1 MRTKI
6 FINAMKSTSY
16 DGLVDMTPTKEILLN
31 IKHLDRG
38 KYVLK
43 IIHKNKVLKSTF
55 FIKE

>member
-1 MRTKI
+1 
-6 FINAMKSTSY
+6 MKGKTY
-16 DGLVDMTPTKEILLN
+16 DGHINEPSTKEILLN
-31 IKHLDRG
+31 IRHLDRG